1 MAVPSRNHHL
11 GSPSFY
17 GIMDYLTDYSA
28 PHFFFKPQ
36 NQDHTAVCPFQNQI
50 FQTAYHS
57 KGRLNRKPPS

>member
-50 FQTAYHS
+50 FQTAHHS